1 MVSLIPKSIL
11 YSESPSVPFGLPL
24 TPVIVP
30 NRIREKQIR
39 MQVCKTVTERYK
51 EGSGGLDL

>member
-11 YSESPSVPFGLPL
+11 YSESPSVLRGLSL
-24 TPVIVP
+24 TTATVP

-39 MQVCKTVTERYK
+39 MQVCKTVTESYK
-51 EGSGGLDL
+51 EG